1 MAALGL
7 LCLDPEDRQKLTLMA
22 GEAGHLVHAAG
33 RLAEAVEVLRENR
46 PRMMLLVDGPDLD
59 AAQALRE
66 VLRISPLMPVVVA
79 LKRRDAGRAVSLM
92 RTGAAEVVAP
102 PWTKEGLQSCL
113 LKTMRGQ
120 GTAFSI
126 VQAPARRSGA
136 ALFFLAAVVF
146 FGAAFGTSAYRRR
159 ERMALEA
166 SQVRTSW
173 DLPYKHPA
181 GMAFDVKDLCVA
193 DWFSQSFYAH
203 DPGDRSIR
211 RMVHLTAQMPTALSF
226 AGDTVWSSAASG
238 AVFRHMKDATFK
250 VLETYRGAAPHAG
263 GLAYDGLY
271 LWTSDPVKKRISKRL
286 TDPSLSVIATYPYP
300 GSGEPAALVFDG
312 TALWSLDSLNHQLLR
327 HNLERPDEATGRFDL
342 PEYASGGYKPA
353 GVAWD
358 GRRFWTVGEK
368 LPRGSGPARLFQHA
382 EAKP

>member
-1 MAALGL
+1 MASLGL
-7 LCLDPEDRQKLTLMA
+7 LCQDPDDRQKLTLIA

-33 RLAEAVEVLRENR
+33 RLQDAVEVLRESR
-46 PRMMLLVDGPDLD
+46 PRLMLLVDSPEQD

-79 LKRRDAGRAVSLM
+79 LKRRDASRAVSLM

-102 PWTKEGLQSCL
+102 PWTKEGVQACI
-113 LKTMRGQ
+113 LKTMRYQ

-126 VQAPARRSGA
+126 VQAPARRPGA
-136 ALFFLAAVVF
+136 AYFFLAAVVF
-146 FGAAFGTSAYRRR
+146 FGATFGTMALRRR
-159 ERMALEA
+159 ERLALEA

-181 GMAFDVKDLCVA
+181 GMAFDGKDLWVA

-211 RMVHLTAQMPTALSF
+211 RVVHLTAQMPTSLAF

-238 AVFRHMKDATFK
+238 EVFRHMKDATMT
-250 VLETYRGAAPHAG
+250 VLERYKGAAPHAG

-271 LWTSDPVKKRISKRL
+271 LWTSDPVKKRLYKRL
-286 TDPSLSVIATYPYP
+286 IDPSLTVIASYPYP
-300 GSGEPAALVFDG
+300 GGEPAALVFDG
-312 TALWSLDSLNHQLLR
+312 KALWSLDSLNHQLLR
-327 HNLERPDEATGRFDL
+327 HNLERPDETTGRFDL
-342 PEYASGGYKPA
+342 PEYAGGGYKPA
-353 GVAWD
+353 GAAWD
-358 GRRFWTVGEK
+358 GRRFWTVAEK
-368 LPRGSGPARLFQHA
+368 LPRGSGPARLFLHA